1 MNKRFSHQQNLLEL
15 PLLWE
20 ETVAAPIVES
30 PKSEVIEI
38 VRYTCSMEDFKA
50 QQELENDLISGR
62 GAWLYR
68 QLERELAHERKAQ
81 RQLDEIMAMRMQINQ
96 SISKFER
103 NNH

>member
-1 MNKRFSHQQNLLEL
+1 MNKHFSHQQNLLEL

-30 PKSEVIEI
+30 PKSEVIEK

-81 RQLDEIMAMRMQINQ
+81 RQLDEIMAMRMQVNQ
-96 SISKFER
+96 
-103 NNH
+103 

>member
-1 MNKRFSHQQNLLEL
+1 MNKHFLHQQNLLEL

-30 PKSEVIEI
+30 PKSKVIEK

-68 QLERELAHERKAQ
+68 QLERELAHERKEQ
-81 RQLDEIMAMRMQINQ
+81 RQLDEIMAMRMQVNQ
-96 SISKFER
+96 
-103 NNH
+103 

>member
-1 MNKRFSHQQNLLEL
+1 MNKHFSHQQNLLEL

-30 PKSEVIEI
+30 PKSEVIEK

-68 QLERELAHERKAQ
+68 QLERELAHERKEQ
-81 RQLDEIMAMRMQINQ
+81 RQLDEIMAMRMQVNQ
-96 SISKFER
+96 
-103 NNH
+103 

>member
-1 MNKRFSHQQNLLEL
+1 MNKRFSHQQSLLEL

-30 PKSEVIEI
+30 PKSEVIEK

-68 QLERELAHERKAQ
+68 HLERELAHERKAQ
-81 RQLDEIMAMRMQINQ
+81 RQLDEIMAMRMQVNQ
-96 SISKFER
+96 
-103 NNH
+103 

>member
-96 SISKFER
+96 
-103 NNH
+103 